1 MTLSL
6 HEPPPHFAWNS
17 VHVLPAL
24 HLHSEGIGVYDHCSL
39 DNLKTSAEYE
49 YEGEYGE
56 KFSYLWT
63 LFKHLPLH
71 RKQNICATAE
81 DTRWRIYYFMQPRQ
95 YFSL

>member
-1 MTLSL
+1 MRAYVKF
-6 HEPPPHFAWNS
+6 HCI
-17 VHVLPAL
+17 V
-24 HLHSEGIGVYDHCSL
+24 VYNHCSL

-63 LFKHLPLH
+63 LFKHLPLR